1 MFSFGGIFMHWL
13 IQSGIKDIKFSE
25 LENVLTRLSVGFT
38 KVRSIPFLNKIIAE
52 DTQLIGESQ
61 DIPELSFAFNDPV
74 FICGSYS
81 LALAS
86 KKMGLVPGAFV
97 SSDLNLISCLKS
109 WGHEMLNSSAQIG
122 TIDELVPTY
131 DVFFARPVLDA
142 KSFSGTVFKKDDY
155 MEWVG
160 KLRNLGEST
169 LPLTTEVLLC
179 PIKEIW
185 AEYRFFV
192 VDGKVV
198 TGSLYKRGNTV
209 LYDSFVPPEVLS
221 YAQQMVDLWQPDLCF
236 VLDVADTPIGYK
248 IIEVNNINSAGFYAV
263 DMFKLVVAIEELTPK
278 YSKQ

>member
-1 MFSFGGIFMHWL
+1 MHWL

-25 LENVLTRLSVGFT
+25 LENVLNRLNIGFT
-38 KVRSIPFLNKIIAE
+38 KVKSVPFLDKIIAE

-61 DIPELSFAFNDPV
+61 DIPEMSFAFNEPV
-74 FICGSYS
+74 FACGSYS

-86 KKMGLVPGAFV
+86 KKMGLAPGAFV
-97 SSDLNLISCLKS
+97 SPDLNLISCLKN
-109 WGHEMLNSSAQIG
+109 WGNEMLNSLAQIG
-122 TIDELVPTY
+122 TIAELVPTY
-131 DVFFARPVLDA
+131 DVFFARPVLDT

-155 MEWVG
+155 IEWVG
-160 KLRNLGEST
+160 KLWNLGEST

-209 LYDSFVPPEVLS
+209 LYDSFVPPEVFS
-221 YAQQMVDLWQPDLCF
+221 YAQQMVNLWQPDLCF
-236 VLDVADTPIGYK
+236 VLDVADTPLGYK

-278 YSKQ
+278 YK